1 MLVLRDVGC
10 SSWCLLCSEHQR
22 SKSAD
27 NLTMRQLTKDDEK
40 VLRRFVDPRH
50 YREVG
55 YDSDK
60 TDLRS
65 FHDAASQDIGGD
77 QIFKPLGLG
86 PLPPTPPQ
94 APASTGCSRKH
105 GLHSLRE
112 KMHLDGLVPC
122 RPTLCRDES
131 DDYAELDDV
140 VGAGMGAEAGHTESD
155 GFDVAGT
162 FLVRST
168 ANMLHSCC
176 TSDFP
181 RASFV
186 RLAFYCLLCIFLFA
200 CYVCL
205 CSVGFFIF
213 YMFHSRT
220 FFVVAK
226 TCQLC
231 AMSLR
236 SFTHDLLLGS
246 Q

>member
-1 MLVLRDVGC
+1 M
-10 SSWCLLCSEHQR
+10 CSEHQR

-77 QIFKPLGLG
+77 QIFKALGLG

-94 APASTGCSRKH
+94 APASTGCERKH
-105 GLHSLRE
+105 GHHSLRE

-140 VGAGMGAEAGHTESD
+140 VGAGMGAEAGHVESD

-162 FLVRST
+162 FLVNPDVAFALS
-168 ANMLHSCC
+168 S
-176 TSDFP
+176 
-181 RASFV
+181 
-186 RLAFYCLLCIFLFA
+186 RLLFDR
-200 CYVCL
+200 L
-205 CSVGFFIF
+205 FIIF
-213 YMFHSRT
+213 YLFSFSHVMFGWLFIIFYT
-220 FFVVAK
+220 FSLLHICCCCKNAPVV
-226 TCQLC
+226 
-231 AMSLR
+231 
-236 SFTHDLLLGS
+236 HNDLAVIYT
-246 Q
+246 